1 MDKDTR
7 TDNVK
12 TRRTL
17 RFTSQSTYGQRCN
30 VSIQSTHPTSKYI
43 DFCVESRFFRVLK
56 IQKSKI
62 SIKNILTVFAMN

>member
-43 DFCVESRFFRVLK
+43 DFCVESRFF
-56 IQKSKI
+56 
-62 SIKNILTVFAMN
+62 